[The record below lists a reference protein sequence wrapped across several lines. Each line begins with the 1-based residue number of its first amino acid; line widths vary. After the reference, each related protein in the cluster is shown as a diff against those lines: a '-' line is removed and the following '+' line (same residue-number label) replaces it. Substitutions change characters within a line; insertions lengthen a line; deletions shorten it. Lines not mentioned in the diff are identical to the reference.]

1 MKRLSTLLLWKINRI
16 KGVSLIILILSTS
29 FVFGQTGSIKGQIFD
44 VSNKEPLIGA
54 AAMIKGTS
62 IGSASDFDGNYSI
75 TNLKPGKYTI
85 TSSYISYKPIAK
97 ENITVEAGKETIV
110 DIELESANI
119 NLKEVELVAK
129 FNRESENILLMEQK
143 QSLLATQ
150 AVGAKEMSRKG
161 ISNAE
166 AAVAQVSGV
175 SKQDGV
181 KNVVIRG
188 LGDRNNFTTLNGF
201 PLPSEDPLYKN
212 VSLDFFGSDIIKNV
226 GVNKVFS
233 SNNYSD
239 VNGAI
244 IDISSKE
251 LVGDKEFSL
260 DVSAGLNS
268 QIPGANF
275 LKTDG
280 VNYWGISK
288 SVQPGKSNYRTQYN
302 YGNRLDPH
310 TVNFPINS
318 SYGFSGGKKY
328 TLGKNSNPLSFYLV
342 GSNSS
347 SFSYSKRKMYD
358 TQNKGTVREDLD

>member
-1 MKRLSTLLLWKINRI
+1 MKRLSTLVHKKIALTKSVFSLIFILSATFVFAQNGTI
-16 KGVSLIILILSTS
+16 KGKIS
-29 FVFGQTGSIKGQIFD
+29 D
-44 VSNKEPLIGA
+44 ANNKEPLIGA
-54 AAMIKGTS
+54 AALIKGTS

-97 ENITVEAGKETIV
+97 ENIIVEAGKETIV
-110 DIELESANI
+110 DLELESANI

-129 FNRESENILLMEQK
+129 FNRESENILLLEQK
-143 QSLLATQ
+143 QSLIATQ

-201 PLPSEDPLYKN
+201 PIPSEDPLYKN

-251 LVGDKEFSL
+251 LVGDKELSL
-260 DVSAGLNS
+260 DLSGGLNS
-268 QIPGANF
+268 QISGADF
-275 LKTDG
+275 LQADG

-288 SVQPGKSNYRTQYN
+288 NVQPGKSNYRTQYN
-302 YGNRLDPH
+302 YGNSLDPH
-310 TVNFPINS
+310 IVNFPLNS

-328 TLGKNSNPLSFYLV
+328 TLGENSNPLSFYLV
-342 GSNSS
+342 GSYSS
-347 SFSYSKRKMYD
+347 GFSYSKRKIF
-358 TQNKGTVREDLD
+358 TIKSAFNI